1 MTEVAV
7 VSGAYC
13 MMPVSIHASF
23 MTSRD
28 FSHLWNS
35 PANSGQNRGKMK
47 RAQDPESVE
56 AISARL
62 TALRKARG
70 FTNNQAAF
78 ARLIGI
84 TTQAWNNYEC
94 GRNRIQLDEAKKV
107 WRATGADLQWIY
119 VGDASRLPASLLEAL
134 SNVARPASKKRAAG

>member
-7 VSGAYC
+7 VSGDDC

-23 MTSRD
+23 MTSRQ

-47 RAQDPESVE
+47 RPQDPESVE
-56 AISARL
+56 AISERL
-62 TALRKARG
+62 IALRKARG
-70 FTNNQAAF
+70 FTKNQAAF
-78 ARLIGI
+78 ARMMGI
-84 TTQAWNNYEC
+84 TPQAWSNYERC
-94 GRNRIQLDEAKKV
+94 LNRIALYEAKKV